1 MIIGQAV
8 DANGIARA
16 AAGADG
22 VASHKQVARGI
33 ETTVH
38 WIGDRGVNR
47 HVKAGSQNSSIS
59 GCAHCQESGNN
70 HDHTTGLH
78 RFPRGSVVA
87 GTAQVLSSGTMLP
100 LPKKVKATARRKP
113 PTSRPRV
120 RVCPPPG

>member
-38 WIGDRGVNR
+38 WIR
-47 HVKAGSQNSSIS
+47 
-59 GCAHCQESGNN
+59 
-70 HDHTTGLH
+70 
-78 RFPRGSVVA
+78 
-87 GTAQVLSSGTMLP
+87 
-100 LPKKVKATARRKP
+100 
-113 PTSRPRV
+113 
-120 RVCPPPG
+120 